1 MEACWKPGKS
11 QRKLMRKIAQRR
23 TLGVSMAREWLS
35 FSERRRRQR
44 WLRRARKARSSWT
57 AAGAAFLLQTPSAGS
72 RVAATQIQALPRP
85 LPPLAGRWGEE
96 GKAALRGWGGRRVV
110 RAGGVELGGGSGLGW
125 WRDAAPPREACEV
138 RAGSAPPVRS
148 ASRASGNRALLSQS
162 WGARALR
169 QHRGRLARAGTPTLR
184 RLILRRSVPA
194 SCPHFPRSLVGLS
207 RDLGAT
213 AAAAGSLRV
222 VAAAA
227 GCALVLAMVPSVRL
241 PTLPEGG

>member
-44 WLRRARKARSSWT
+44 WLRRARNARSSWT

-96 GKAALRGWGGRRVV
+96 GRAALRGWGGRRVV
-110 RAGGVELGGGSGLGW
+110 RAGGVEWGAAVGWGGGETQ
-125 WRDAAPPREACEV
+125 RPRGT
-138 RAGSAPPVRS
+138 RAR
-148 ASRASGNRALLSQS
+148 
-162 WGARALR
+162 
-169 QHRGRLARAGTPTLR
+169 
-184 RLILRRSVPA
+184 
-194 SCPHFPRSLVGLS
+194 
-207 RDLGAT
+207 
-213 AAAAGSLRV
+213 
-222 VAAAA
+222 
-227 GCALVLAMVPSVRL
+227 
-241 PTLPEGG
+241 